1 MNWKG
6 EEEIEN
12 AFPTR
17 IPEPSDELRSNS
29 RIPSE
34 HRKKLISPNKKMK
47 TQTKK
52 NCGPWE
58 SGNPK
63 PGFPLS
69 HRPESPAAQG
79 KELPFT
85 QNS

>member
-1 MNWKG
+1 
-6 EEEIEN
+6 
-12 AFPTR
+12 
-17 IPEPSDELRSNS
+17 
-29 RIPSE
+29 
-34 HRKKLISPNKKMK
+34 MK
-47 TQTKK
+47 AKTKK
-52 NCGPWE
+52 NCGPWK

-63 PGFPLS
+63 SGFPLF

>member
-6 EEEIEN
+6 EAGN
-12 AFPTR
+12 RRRFQSP
-17 IPEPSDELRSNS
+17 DS
-29 RIPSE
+29 RVERRAALQLPDPDGAP
-34 HRKKLISPNKKMK
+34 KKLLSPNKKMK

-52 NCGPWE
+52 NCGPWK

-63 PGFPLS
+63 PGFPLF